1 MLTSLCHRR
10 VFVFVTTFC
19 LHLHLRLCLDHFLH
33 RRQHL
38 ANLADPIFSELC
50 QSIAA
55 TIGAQISAI
64 RVKSFG
70 YLGFILFGFQQTRP
84 APLRAD
90 PSRPEA
96 TRAGWPHRAGLSRL
110 HYSWTTMLQGCFQ
123 VCYAPDSCD
132 SRGVGTVR
140 VKAKHLQ
147 SS

>member
-19 LHLHLRLCLDHFLH
+19 LHLHLRLCFDLFLH
-33 RRQHL
+33 RQQHL
-38 ANLADPIFSELC
+38 ANLADLIFSELC

-96 TRAGWPHRAGLSRL
+96 TRAGGHPEPARADCTTVELQCCKAVFSGLL
-110 HYSWTTMLQGCFQ
+110 C
-123 VCYAPDSCD
+123 P
-132 SRGVGTVR
+132 
-140 VKAKHLQ
+140 
-147 SS
+147 